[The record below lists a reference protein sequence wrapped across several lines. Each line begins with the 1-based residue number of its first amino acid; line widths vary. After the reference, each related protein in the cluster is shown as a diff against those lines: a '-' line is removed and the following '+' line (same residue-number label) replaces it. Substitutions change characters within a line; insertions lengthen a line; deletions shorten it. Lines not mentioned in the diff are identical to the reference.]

1 MGCCNSVLMNFFLGV
16 LMFCF
21 ALVFWMTFVLG
32 ILVPFNVWAR
42 KKKGKK
48 ADIVWNRVQ
57 ISGIEIVRLMGTILI
72 GAVPQSSFNMVIVM
86 NEEKHTETQHTR
98 IYMVQ

>member
-32 ILVPFNVWAR
+32 ILVPFNVGPGR
-42 KKKGKK
+42 KRGKK
-48 ADIVWNRVQ
+48 Q
-57 ISGIEIVRLMGTILI
+57 ILSGTGSKFQVLKLFVLW
-72 GAVPQSSFNMVIVM
+72 VPS
-86 NEEKHTETQHTR
+86 
-98 IYMVQ
+98 